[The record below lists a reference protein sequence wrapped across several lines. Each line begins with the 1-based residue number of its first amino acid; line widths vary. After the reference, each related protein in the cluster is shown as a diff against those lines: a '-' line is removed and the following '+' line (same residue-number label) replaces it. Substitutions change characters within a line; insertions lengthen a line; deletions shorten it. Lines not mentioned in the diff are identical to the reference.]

1 VPEPSAQQEPQ
12 QALRLNL
19 ENQRKQARSLLNAAR
34 AGDARALRRLAALQ
48 PQPKA
53 AERWSLHHSQRAI
66 ARELGFASWA
76 KLKAHIEADHGP
88 LLLSLTGAV
97 NRALEAETE
106 RPLFV
111 DPLARALA
119 GDRGFEF
126 HRRLS
131 STTWPP
137 YAAGPAPE
145 QSILTRYY
153 DDALQA
159 AVRDLALT
167 QVVLFDAGMDTR
179 AFRLHWPAS
188 LTLFEIDDARIF
200 DHKETVLR
208 RRRAKPTCDRRVV
221 RATLAGGAWGAKLL
235 AAGFDSRRA
244 AAFLIPGL
252 VHFDAA
258 TVHTVFLALDEI
270 ACEGSWLGVHFF
282 SIDTIE
288 SPFMQPLQEKLVA
301 LGFPRWRFGVRR
313 PEAFLAEHGW
323 RAQCTVLGAPDASYG
338 RWRYGYTP
346 RTVPDRGIPRNYLA
360 VARRIANAESV
371 R

>member
-1 VPEPSAQQEPQ
+1 MPAPTGLQEPQ
-12 QALRLNL
+12 PPLRLNL
-19 ENQRKQARSLLNAAR
+19 ENQRKQARSLLKAAR
-34 AGDARALRRLAALQ
+34 AGDARALRRLTAPQ
-48 PQPKA
+48 PQRKA
-53 AERWSLHHSQRAI
+53 GTRWSLHHAQRAI
-66 ARELGFASWA
+66 ARELGFASWT

-88 LLLSLTGAV
+88 VLHSLGGAV
-97 NRALEAETE
+97 NSALESETE

-119 GDRGFEF
+119 GKRGFEL

-159 AVRDLALT
+159 AVRDFALG

-179 AFRLHWPAS
+179 AFRLRWPAS

-200 DHKETVLR
+200 AHKEAVLR
-208 RRRAKPTCDRRVV
+208 RKRAKPTCDRRVV
-221 RATLAGGAWGAKLL
+221 RAKLASSDWSAKLL
-235 AAGFDSRRA
+235 AAGFDSRRT
-244 AAFLIPGL
+244 AAFLIPRL

-258 TVHTVFLALDEI
+258 TVQRVFQALGEI
-270 ACEGSWLGVHFF
+270 ACEGSWLGVDFF
-282 SIDTIE
+282 SVDTIA
-288 SPFMQPLQEKLVA
+288 SPFLRPLQEKLVA
-301 LGFPRWRFGVRR
+301 LGFPPWRFGVRH
-313 PEAFLAEHGW
+313 PETFLAEHGW

-346 RTVPDRGIPRNYLA
+346 RTEPDRGIPRNYLA
-360 VARRIANAESV
+360 VAHRMANEENA
-371 R
+371 